1 MTTHFNTRLASFQA
15 TQQSNLLSF
24 LLSHLTG
31 RAAQPNYPQYLTLN
45 KALQCGDPQMEKVL
59 TWMMLNPKQHRE
71 YFEIAL
77 FKGVEQLPFPIP
89 ELEHF
94 FKHVEQIPP
103 WLEPEKIQQAIE
115 FTHRLGINNGFI
127 LRDLSLMVGYLF
139 PGFNQPLMLTG
150 ALNKQAGTRLA
161 ETTKWWVDITEEC
174 GLERLHAGF
183 TSTIY
188 VRFIHALVRH
198 QLQKGK
204 DWDFATWGAPMN
216 QFDLAMT
223 NLAFSSVVLLG
234 IRALGIFPSKQE
246 TESFLHFW
254 RYVGWLMG
262 IDEKWLIEKE
272 SDGWKL
278 LYWMQFVHPQS
289 DASSMALG
297 ASLSK
302 EPFERQY
309 KYLRPFQQKLAYRQ
323 HLELTQFFI
332 GKKRMHKLG
341 LKPQSAAWFA
351 YYLLARN
358 LVLYS
363 GAKHVPSLNQ
373 KLQQKGRAIQKLG
386 LALYQSKAKQLA
398 SMHQ

>member
-1 MTTHFNTRLASFQA
+1 
-15 TQQSNLLSF
+15 
-24 LLSHLTG
+24 
-31 RAAQPNYPQYLTLN
+31 
-45 KALQCGDPQMEKVL
+45 
-59 TWMMLNPKQHRE
+59 
-71 YFEIAL
+71 
-77 FKGVEQLPFPIP
+77 
-89 ELEHF
+89 
-94 FKHVEQIPP
+94 
-103 WLEPEKIQQAIE
+103 
-115 FTHRLGINNGFI
+115 
-127 LRDLSLMVGYLF
+127 
-139 PGFNQPLMLTG
+139 
-150 ALNKQAGTRLA
+150 
-161 ETTKWWVDITEEC
+161 
-174 GLERLHAGF
+174 
-183 TSTIY
+183 
-188 VRFIHALVRH
+188 
-198 QLQKGK
+198 
-204 DWDFATWGAPMN
+204 MN

-234 IRALGIFPSKQE
+234 LRALGIFPSKQE

-278 LYWMQFVHPQS
+278 LYWMQFVCPQS

-297 ASLSK
+297 ATLSK